1 MSDMYCEYRG
11 ARYKIKKR
19 KGEYIVT
26 SRQRKEGFINY
37 IDVLGNEHSDLY
49 MKNVEYSCAVKPQFR
64 KIGNR

>member
-1 MSDMYCEYRG
+1 MYCEYRG

-37 IDVLGNEHSDLY
+37 IDVLGNEHS
-49 MKNVEYSCAVKPQFR
+49 EYSCAVKPQFR

>member
-1 MSDMYCEYRG
+1 MYCEYRG

-49 MKNVEYSCAVKPQFR
+49 MKNVKVNDVDVIYTEDVFVK
-64 KIGNR
+64 